1 MILNVLNK
9 GICRHTFI
17 GKRFMSF
24 SYPSPRTLAEITN
37 LPLLEAENADG
48 IKSIWETHHD
58 SQATCI
64 SGTMS
69 SSQYNTLFQRLRES
83 QYFVLPVKR
92 DDGHFMM
99 LSQAQEKHILFTY
112 LEDFRNNPETALPYL
127 AVTLYDDFKENKDL
141 VLLRGDI
148 SDMITKPESTNL
160 LHLFTKFY
168 FSDYEWVDTFN
179 NKPNEFDFEKHLENC
194 LNAL

>member
-1 MILNVLNK
+1 
-9 GICRHTFI
+9 
-17 GKRFMSF
+17 MSF